1 MADLAKYQQD
11 IKKFNTSY
19 AKEAVKEPFNFWG
32 LAGFAVAAAF
42 TGSVSCPC
50 SSHSSAELVYIM
62 VVPNLPMYRQ
72 LVQKREKD
80 RRLAAHKSARE
91 KLIKS
96 FTPREREAVEYL
108 RWLKEKI
115 QDNYKK
121 FTGAGELAL
130 KPVSARPA
138 LGRFCRPARRLPPS
152 KTASQSRSI
161 ARQFTTS
168 FRRLFVPM
176 ETSTDEKTKRI
187 QQTNVEILKRRVASF
202 DEIERSVKLV
212 EGQLQS
218 IENFF
223 SYLNDEIVTISTP
236 EKFSLLDFEQLSD
249 SIAMTKQML
258 DATADERR
266 RPRQLQPRD
275 GQSRASTRK
284 LTDNSY
290 RSNPSIKTSAS
301 TIGSS

>member
-1 MADLAKYQQD
+1 MADLAKYRQD
-11 IKKFNTSY
+11 LDKFQTSY
-19 AKEAVKEPFNFWG
+19 AKAALKEPVNFWA
-32 LAGFAVAAAF
+32 LAGFLAAAAF
-42 TGSVSCPC
+42 TGSVIPLLI
-50 SSHSSAELVYIM
+50 ALILEAIYVV
-62 VVPNLPMYRQ
+62 VVPNLPVYRQ
-72 LVQKREKD
+72 MVQKREHQ
-80 RRLAAHKSARE
+80 RLLEAHNAGRE

-115 QDNYKK
+115 QDNYRK
-121 FTGAGELAL
+121 FTATATLPSNLKAL
-130 KPVSARPA
+130 DQRWEDFVD
-138 LGRFCRPARRLPPS
+138 LLDVYRRRKQHLKS
-152 KTASQSRSI
+152 INRTAVHNQLSQ
-161 ARQFTTS
+161 A
-168 FRRLFVPM
+168 FRAM
-176 ETSTDEKTKRI
+176 ESSTDEKTKRI

-258 DATADERR
+258 DATADEVGA
-266 RPRQLQPRD
+266 LD
-275 GQSRASTRK
+275 
-284 LTDNSY
+284 SY
-290 RSNPSIKTSAS
+290 NREMGNLELLPGTK
-301 TIGSS
+301 

>member
-1 MADLAKYQQD
+1 MADIAKYQRD
-11 IKKFNTSY
+11 IQRFNTSY

-32 LAGFAVAAAF
+32 LAGFAVAAAYSM
-42 TGSVSCPC
+42 SVWPLLL
-50 SSHSSAELVYIM
+50 ALILEVVYIM
-62 VVPNLPMYRQ
+62 VVPNLPYYRQ
-72 LVQKREKD
+72 LVQQREKE
-80 RRLAAHKSARE
+80 RLMLANKTARE

-121 FTGAGELAL
+121 FTGAASLPSNLRTLDQRWEDFVDLLDVYRRRKQHL
-130 KPVSARPA
+130 KSINRQAVHNQ
-138 LGRFCRPARRLPPS
+138 L
-152 KTASQSRSI
+152 SQAYR
-161 ARQFTTS
+161 AA
-168 FRRLFVPM
+168 
-176 ETSTDEKTKRI
+176 ENAGTDEKTKRI
-187 QQTNVEILKRRVASF
+187 QQTNVEILKRRIASF

-223 SYLNDEIVTISTP
+223 SYLNDEIVTMSTP

-258 DATADERR
+258 DATADSVGS
-266 RPRQLQPRD
+266 LD
-275 GQSRASTRK
+275 
-284 LTDNSY
+284 SY
-290 RSNPSIKTSAS
+290 NREMGNYELLPSSNQ
-301 TIGSS
+301 

>member
-1 MADLAKYQQD
+1 MADLAQYQRDLQ
-11 IKKFNTSY
+11 KFNTSY
-19 AKEAVKEPFNFWG
+19 LKEAIKEPINFWG
-32 LAGFAVAAAF
+32 LAGFAVAAAYSF
-42 TGSVSCPC
+42 SVIPLLIAII
-50 SSHSSAELVYIM
+50 AEIAYIM
-62 VVPNLPMYRQ
+62 VVPNLPSYRG
-72 LVQKREKD
+72 LVQRREKE
-80 RRLAAHKSARE
+80 RLLVAAKTARE

-121 FTGAGELAL
+121 FTGAAAL
-130 KPVSARPA
+130 PSNLRTLDQRWEDFVDLLDVYRRRKQHLKSINRQAVHNQLSQAYRAAESA
-138 LGRFCRPARRLPPS
+138 
-152 KTASQSRSI
+152 
-161 ARQFTTS
+161 
-168 FRRLFVPM
+168 
-176 ETSTDEKTKRI
+176 TDEKTKRI
-187 QQTNVEILKRRVASF
+187 QQTNVEILKRRIASF

-258 DATADERR
+258 DATADEVG
-266 RPRQLQPRD
+266 QLDAYNREMGNYQLLPEGNR
-275 GQSRASTRK
+275 
-284 LTDNSY
+284 
-290 RSNPSIKTSAS
+290 
-301 TIGSS
+301 